1 MTFKNTIKENN
12 QYPMIT
18 KTTIKKKT
26 YQFIVFIKN
35 ILSNDYLK

>member
-18 KTTIKKKT
+18 KTTIKKKNVSV
-26 YQFIVFIKN
+26 YSV
-35 ILSNDYLK
+35 Y